1 MPKTT
6 LFINS
11 QAEQF
16 SNVRKKKIIVYLD
29 STAKPTTYG
38 KRFQIEHYRKCLTSV
53 KFDLWF
59 VAELYFS
66 YIFLGI
72 SVHFCAYEEH
82 DNGLWL
88 M

>member
-53 KFDLWF
+53 KFDL
-59 VAELYFS
+59 
-66 YIFLGI
+66 
-72 SVHFCAYEEH
+72 
-82 DNGLWL
+82 
-88 M
+88 